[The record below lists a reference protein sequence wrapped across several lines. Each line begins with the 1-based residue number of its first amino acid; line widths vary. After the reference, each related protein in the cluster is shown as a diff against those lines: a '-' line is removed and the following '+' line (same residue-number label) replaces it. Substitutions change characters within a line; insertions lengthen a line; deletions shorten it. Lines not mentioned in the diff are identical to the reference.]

1 MSDMFH
7 ISEEML
13 RENLITKLETHMA
26 RCVED
31 ATKQDMYQ
39 ALSLLT
45 KDYIVKNWLKTNKY
59 YRHNEVKQVY
69 YFSLEF
75 LLGKMLP
82 KHLERLGLTQQAEQ
96 ALRELG
102 FDLEDILAC
111 EPDYGLGNGGL
122 GRLAA
127 CFMDSLAACSFAGH
141 GNGIRYKHGLFKQKI
156 VNGYQVE
163 EADDWLVTDNPWE
176 IVKNSDTVEVP
187 FYGNVREEFRDG
199 RMVFIHENYQ
209 PVLAIPYDMPLVGH
223 QNEVVNTLRLWSA
236 EPKDGDFNF
245 QLFSKGDY
253 ASAVAYRQSVRA
265 ISDVLYPD
273 DSQFDNRVLRLKQQY
288 FFVCAGISS
297 ILKSYLKKGHSI
309 MELPRYVSIHINDTH
324 PALAVPELMRI
335 LLDVHGLDWDNAW
348 NITRN
353 VISYTNHTVMPE
365 ALEVWPTEIYKKLL
379 PRIYQITHEINERF
393 CRELWQVY
401 HYDLNKIAHM
411 AVEANDAIRMA
422 HLAIVGSHSIN
433 GVAQVHSQL
442 LKSQLFSDFYKTFP
456 ARFNNKTNGITHR
469 RWLMASNPRL
479 ADLLNSTLNMD
490 VAKSPTRLAE
500 IIQRGLEKD
509 ACFLKE
515 LARVKWENKVAFSNF
530 LSREHSFSV
539 DPSFIFDFQ
548 VKRIHAYKRQ
558 LLNAIKILDRYFAI
572 KEDGRT
578 DFTPTVFFFGGK
590 AAPGYAYAK
599 TAIKL
604 IHSIATLVNND
615 PAVKSLMQVL
625 FLENY
630 NVSLAQRIFP
640 AADISEQISTA
651 GTEASGTGNMK
662 FMLNGA
668 LTLGTMD
675 GANIEIAQAVGRDN
689 IFTFGLSVD
698 EIMRARRENS
708 YHSAEVYTANH
719 RIKRVM
725 DALTDNTFADAS
737 PEEFFPIF
745 NSLVL
750 QNDYYFYLA
759 DFESYVTTAERAERI
774 YREEPMRWLQM
785 SAVNIARAGQFSSD
799 ETIREYAKDIW
810 NIRPTTL

>member
-1 MSDMFH
+1 MFH

-26 RCVED
+26 KGVED
-31 ATKQDMYQ
+31 ASPEDMYQ

-59 YRHNEVKQVY
+59 YRHHDVKQVY

-82 KHLERLGLTQQAEQ
+82 KHLDRLGLTEQ
-96 ALRELG
+96 AGQALKELG
-102 FDLEDILAC
+102 FNFEDILAC

-163 EADDWLVTDNPWE
+163 ESDDWLETDNPWE
-176 IVKNSDTVEVP
+176 IVKTSDTVEIP

-199 RMVFIHENYQ
+199 HMVFIHENYQ
-209 PVLAIPYDMPLVGH
+209 SVLAIPYDMPMVGYG
-223 QNEVVNTLRLWSA
+223 NDVVNTLRLWSA

-288 FFVCAGISS
+288 FFVSAGISS
-297 ILKSYLKKGHSI
+297 ILKDYCKKERNI
-309 MELPRYVSIHINDTH
+309 MELPRFISIHINDTH
-324 PALAVPELMRI
+324 PALAVPELMRV
-335 LLDVHGLDWDNAW
+335 LLDVHGLSWDNAW

-365 ALEVWPTEIYKKLL
+365 ALEVWPTEIYQRLL

-393 CRELWQVY
+393 CRELFQVY
-401 HYDLNKIAHM
+401 HYDLDKISRM
-411 AVEANDAIRMA
+411 AVEANGQIRMA
-422 HLAIVGSHSIN
+422 HMAIVGSHSIN
-433 GVAQVHSQL
+433 GVAQLHTEL
-442 LKSQLFSDFYKTFP
+442 LKSQLFNDFYQTYP

-469 RWLMASNPRL
+469 RWLIAGNPRL
-479 ADLLNSTLNMD
+479 TALLNQTIGPD
-490 VAKSPTRLAE
+490 IAKMPIRLAE
-500 IIQRGLEKD
+500 ITKRELDKD
-509 ACFLKE
+509 NVFLQE
-515 LARVKWENKVAFSNF
+515 LARVKAANKMEFSDF
-530 LSREHSFSV
+530 LKKEHGFSV
-539 DPSFIFDFQ
+539 DPSFLFDFQ

-558 LLNAIKILDRYFAI
+558 LLNALKILDRYFAI

-599 TAIKL
+599 TTIKL
-604 IHSIATLVNND
+604 IHSIAELVNND
-615 PAVKSLMQVL
+615 PAVSPLMQVL

-640 AADISEQISTA
+640 ASDISEQISTA

-675 GANIEIAQAVGRDN
+675 GANIEIAQAVGMNN

-698 EIMRARRENS
+698 DIMRARQEKS
-708 YHSAEVYTANH
+708 YHSADIYASDY
-719 RIKRVM
+719 RIKRVL
-725 DALTDNTFADAS
+725 DTLTDKTFKDAS
-737 PEEFFPIF
+737 SEEFFTIF

-759 DFESYVTTAERAERI
+759 DFASYVQTAEAAGRI
-774 YREEPMRWLQM
+774 YHEDPMRWLRM
-785 SAVNIARAGQFSSD
+785 SAVNIAHAGQFSSD
-799 ETIREYAKDIW
+799 ETIREYSKDIW
-810 NIRPTTL
+810 NIHPTKL

>member
-1 MSDMFH
+1 MFH
-7 ISEEML
+7 MTEEML

-26 RCVED
+26 KGVED
-31 ATKQDMYQ
+31 ASPADIYQ

-45 KDYIVKNWLKTNKY
+45 KDYIIKNWLKTNKH
-59 YRHNEVKQVY
+59 YRRSDVKQVY

-82 KHLERLGLTQQAEQ
+82 KHLDRLGLTEQ
-96 ALRELG
+96 AGQALAQLG
-102 FDLEDILAC
+102 FKLEDILAL

-127 CFMDSLAACSFAGH
+127 CFMDSLASCDFAGH
-141 GNGIRYKHGLFKQKI
+141 GNGIRYKYGLFKQKI

-163 EADDWLVTDNPWE
+163 EADDWLETDNPWE
-176 IVKNSDTVEVP
+176 IAKISDTVEVP
-187 FYGNVREEFRDG
+187 FYGNVREEYRDG
-199 RMVFIHENYQ
+199 RMVFIHEHYQ
-209 PVLAIPYDMPLVGH
+209 TVLAIPHDMPMVGYG
-223 QNEVVNTLRLWSA
+223 NDVVNTLRLWSA
-236 EPKDGDFNF
+236 EPKDGDFDF

-288 FFVCAGISS
+288 FFVCAGIAS
-297 ILKSYLKKGHSI
+297 ILKDYCKKGHSI
-309 MELPRYVSIHINDTH
+309 LELSRYISIHINDTH
-324 PALAVPELMRI
+324 PALAVPELMRV
-335 LLDVHGLDWDNAW
+335 LLDVHGLDWETAW
-348 NITRN
+348 NITRH

-365 ALEVWPTEIYKKLL
+365 ALEVWPIEIYQRLL

-393 CRELWQVY
+393 CHELWQVY
-401 HYDLNKIAHM
+401 HYDLDTIARM
-411 AVEANDAIRMA
+411 AVEANGAIRMA

-442 LKSQLFSDFYKTFP
+442 LKSQLFNDFYKTYP
-456 ARFNNKTNGITHR
+456 SRFNNKTNGITHR
-469 RWLMASNPRL
+469 RWLNASNPRL
-479 ADLLNSTLNMD
+479 STLLED
-490 VAKSPTRLAE
+490 ATGIQTAKTPTRLAE
-500 IIQRGLEKD
+500 ITKRGLEQD
-509 ACFLKE
+509 EGFLKA
-515 LARVKWENKVAFSNF
+515 LAQVKAENKVDFSNF
-530 LSREHSFSV
+530 LKKEHDFSV
-539 DPSFIFDFQ
+539 DPTFLFDFH

-558 LLNAIKILDRYFAI
+558 LLNALKILDRYLAI

-578 DFTPTVFFFGGK
+578 DFTPTVFFFAGK
-590 AAPGYAYAK
+590 AAPGYVYAK
-599 TAIKL
+599 TVIKL

-615 PAVKSLMQVL
+615 PAVSPLMQVR

-675 GANIEIAQAVGRDN
+675 GANIEIAQAVGGDN

-708 YHSAEVYTANH
+708 YRSAELYATNP
-719 RIKRVM
+719 RIKRM
-725 DALTDNTFADAS
+725 LDALTNKTLADAS
-737 PEEFFPIF
+737 PEEFLPIF
-745 NSLVL
+745 NALVL
-750 QNDYYFYLA
+750 QNDYYFCLA
-759 DFESYVTTAERAERI
+759 DFDSYTQTAETAGRI
-774 YREEPMRWLQM
+774 YREDPMRWLRM
-785 SAVNIARAGQFSSD
+785 STVNIANAGRFSSD
-799 ETIREYAKDIW
+799 ETIREYAKEIW

>member
-1 MSDMFH
+1 MFH

-26 RCVED
+26 KGVED
-31 ATKQDMYQ
+31 ASPKDMYQ
-39 ALSLLT
+39 ALSLLA

-59 YRHNEVKQVY
+59 YRHHDIKQVY

-82 KHLERLGLTQQAEQ
+82 KHLDRLGLTEQ
-96 ALRELG
+96 AKQALSELG
-102 FDLEDILAC
+102 FNLKDIMAY

-127 CFMDSLAACSFAGH
+127 CFMDSLASCSFAGH
-141 GNGIRYKHGLFKQKI
+141 GIGIRYKHGLFKQKI
-156 VNGYQVE
+156 INGYQVE
-163 EADDWLVTDNPWE
+163 EADDWLENENPWE
-176 IVKNSDTVEVP
+176 IVKTSDTVEVP
-187 FYGNVREEFRDG
+187 FYGNVREEYRNG
-199 RMVFIHENYQ
+199 RMIFVHENYQ
-209 PVLAIPYDMPLVGH
+209 TVLAIPYDMPMMGYD
-223 QNEVVNTLRLWSA
+223 NEVVNTLRLWSA
-236 EPKDGDFNF
+236 EPKDGDFDF

-288 FFVCAGISS
+288 FFVCAGIAS
-297 ILKSYLKKGHSI
+297 ILSDYCKKGRSI
-309 MELPRYVSIHINDTH
+309 MELPQYISIHINDTH
-324 PALAVPELMRI
+324 PALAVPELMRV
-335 LLDVHGLDWDNAW
+335 LLDVHGLDWDTAW

-365 ALEVWPTEIYKKLL
+365 ALEVWPKDIYQRLL

-393 CRELWQVY
+393 CHELWQVY
-401 HYDLNKIAHM
+401 HYDLDKISRM
-411 AVEANDAIRMA
+411 AVEADGYIRMA
-422 HLAIVGSHSIN
+422 HMAIVGSHSVN

-442 LKSQLFSDFYKTFP
+442 LKSQLFTDFYKTYP
-456 ARFNNKTNGITHR
+456 DRFNNKTNGITHR
-469 RWLMASNPRL
+469 RWLMTGNPRL
-479 ADLLNSTLNMD
+479 TTLLSDAAGLN
-490 VAKSPTRLAE
+490 VATTPTRLTE
-500 IIQRGLEKD
+500 IVQKGLEKD
-509 ACFLKE
+509 EGFLKA
-515 LARVKWENKVAFSNF
+515 LARVKAENKAEFADF
-530 LSREHSFSV
+530 LKKEHGFSV
-539 DPSFIFDFQ
+539 DPAFLFDFQ

-558 LLNAIKILDRYFAI
+558 LLNALKILDRYWAI

-599 TAIKL
+599 TIIKL
-604 IHSIATLVNND
+604 VHSIATLVNND
-615 PAVKSLMQVL
+615 PAVSSLMQVL

-675 GANIEIAQAVGRDN
+675 GANIEIAQAVGLEN

-698 EIMRARRENS
+698 EIMRARREHS
-708 YHSAEVYTANH
+708 YHSAEVYASNH
-719 RIKRVM
+719 RIKRVL
-725 DALTDNTFADAS
+725 DTLTDRTFSDAS
-737 PEEFFPIF
+737 PEEFLPIF
-745 NSLVL
+745 NALVL
-750 QNDYYFYLA
+750 QNDHYFYLA
-759 DFESYVTTAERAERI
+759 DFDSYVKTAETAERI
-774 YREEPMRWLQM
+774 YREDPMRWLRM
-785 SAVNIARAGQFSSD
+785 SAVNIAHAGQFSSD

-810 NIRPTTL
+810 NIHPTIL

>member
-1 MSDMFH
+1 MSNMFH

-31 ATKQDMYQ
+31 ATKQEMYQ

-59 YRHNEVKQVY
+59 YRRNTVKQVY

-82 KHLERLGLTQQAEQ
+82 KHLDRLGLTEQ
-96 ALRELG
+96 AGQALEELG
-102 FDLEDILAC
+102 FDLADILAC

-163 EADDWLVTDNPWE
+163 EADDWLGVDNPWE

-187 FYGNVREEFRDG
+187 FYGNIREEFRDG

-209 PVLAIPYDMPLVGH
+209 PVLAIPYDMPLVGY
-223 QNEVVNTLRLWSA
+223 QNETVNTLRLWSA

-273 DSQFDNRVLRLKQQY
+273 DSEFDNRVLRLKQQY
-288 FFVCAGISS
+288 FFVCAGIAS
-297 ILKSYLKKGHSI
+297 ILKSYLKKGRSI

-324 PALAVPELMRI
+324 PALAVPELMRV

-353 VISYTNHTVMPE
+353 IISYTNHTIMPE

-401 HYDLNKIAHM
+401 HYDLDRISRM
-411 AVEANDAIRMA
+411 AVEANGAIRMA

-442 LKSQLFSDFYKTFP
+442 LKNQLFADFYQTFP

-469 RWLMASNPRL
+469 RWLMASNPHL
-479 ADLLNSTLNMD
+479 TELLNSAVGVD
-490 VAKSPTRLAE
+490 VAKYPTRLAE
-500 IIQRGLEKD
+500 ITKRGLEKD
-509 ACFLKE
+509 EGFLKE
-515 LARVKWENKVAFSNF
+515 LARIKAENKAAFSDF
-530 LSREHSFSV
+530 LKREHGFAA

-558 LLNAIKILDRYFAI
+558 LLNAIRILDRYFAI

-599 TAIKL
+599 TTIKL
-604 IHSIATLVNND
+604 IHSIAALVNDD
-615 PAVKSLMQVL
+615 PAVNSLMQVL

-675 GANIEIAQAVGRDN
+675 GANIEIAQAVGADN

-708 YHSAEVYTANH
+708 YHSAEIYAANH
-719 RIKRVM
+719 RIKRVL
-725 DALTDNTFADAS
+725 DALTDKTFSDAS
-737 PEEFFPIF
+737 PEAFFPIF

-759 DFESYVTTAERAERI
+759 DFESYVATAEKAARI
-774 YREEPMRWLQM
+774 YRDDPMHWLRM
-785 SAVNIARAGQFSSD
+785 SAVNIAHAGRFSSD
-799 ETIREYAKDIW
+799 ETIREYARDIW
-810 NIRPTTL
+810 NVHPTTL

>member
-1 MSDMFH
+1 MFH

-13 RENLITKLETHMA
+13 RENLVTKLETHMA
-26 RCVED
+26 KSVED
-31 ATKQDMYQ
+31 ASPEDMYQ

-59 YRHNEVKQVY
+59 YRRSDVKQVY

-82 KHLERLGLTQQAEQ
+82 KHLDRLGLTQQAGQ
-96 ALRELG
+96 ALADLG
-102 FDLEDILAC
+102 FDLEDILSR

-127 CFMDSLAACSFAGH
+127 CFMDSLASCGFAGH

-163 EADDWLVTDNPWE
+163 EADDWLETDNPWE
-176 IVKNSDTVEVP
+176 IVKSSDTVEVP
-187 FYGNVREEFRDG
+187 FYGNIREEYRDG
-199 RMVFIHENYQ
+199 RMVFIQENYQ
-209 PVLAIPYDMPLVGH
+209 AVLAIPYDMPMVGYG
-223 QNEVVNTLRLWSA
+223 NEVVNTLRLWSA

-288 FFVCAGISS
+288 FFVCAGIAS
-297 ILKSYLKKGHSI
+297 ILKDYCKKGKSI
-309 MELPRYVSIHINDTH
+309 MELPRYISIHINDTH
-324 PALAVPELMRI
+324 PALAVPELMRALI
-335 LLDVHGLDWDNAW
+335 DVHGLDWDNAW

-365 ALEVWPTEIYKKLL
+365 ALEVWPVGIYQKLL

-393 CRELWQVY
+393 CHELWQVY
-401 HYDLNKIAHM
+401 HYDLGKIARM
-411 AVEANDAIRMA
+411 AVEADGYIRMA
-422 HLAIVGSHSIN
+422 HLAIVGSHSVN

-442 LKSQLFSDFYKTFP
+442 LKTQLFADFYQTYP
-456 ARFNNKTNGITHR
+456 SRFNNKTNGITHR
-469 RWLMASNPRL
+469 RWLMTSNPRL
-479 ADLLNSTLNMD
+479 TALLTD
-490 VAKSPTRLAE
+490 TIGGDFAKTPTHLAE
-500 IIQRGLEKD
+500 ITKRGLLQDTGFLTALSRVKAQNKAD
-509 ACFLKE
+509 FSDFLK
-515 LARVKWENKVAFSNF
+515 K
-530 LSREHSFSV
+530 EHGFSV
-539 DPSFIFDFQ
+539 DPTFLFDVQ

-558 LLNAIKILDRYFAI
+558 LLNALKILDRYLAI

-599 TAIKL
+599 TIIKL
-604 IHSIATLVNND
+604 IHSIAALVNSD
-615 PAVKSLMQVL
+615 PAAGALMQVR

-675 GANIEIAQAVGRDN
+675 GANIEIAQAVGMEN

-698 EIMRARRENS
+698 DIMRARREQS
-708 YHSAEVYTANH
+708 YRSADLYNADH
-719 RIKRVM
+719 RIRRVL
-725 DALTDNTFADAS
+725 DTLTNKTFSDAS
-737 PEEFFPIF
+737 PEEFLPIF
-745 NSLVL
+745 NALVL
-750 QNDYYFYLA
+750 QNDYYFCLS
-759 DFESYVTTAERAERI
+759 DFDSYVKTAEEAGRV
-774 YREEPMRWLQM
+774 YREDPIRWLRM
-785 SAVNIARAGQFSSD
+785 SAVNIAHAGRFSSD
-799 ETIREYAKDIW
+799 ETIREYAHDIW
-810 NIRPTTL
+810 NIHPTDL